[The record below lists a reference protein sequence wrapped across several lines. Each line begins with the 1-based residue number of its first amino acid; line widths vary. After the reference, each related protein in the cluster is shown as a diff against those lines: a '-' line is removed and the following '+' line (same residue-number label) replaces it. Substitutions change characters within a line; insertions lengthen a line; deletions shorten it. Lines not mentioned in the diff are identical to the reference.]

1 MRSAFCSRRGHR
13 YSPNRV
19 TSALLIA
26 NPAASQFTGGLHRS
40 AMRVLSKEH
49 DVTAIWPQSAEH
61 SRVAARDAVRA
72 GVDLVIAMGGDG
84 IVHHVSQGL
93 VDTEGTLGIIPS
105 GTTNVLARLLGIPKQ
120 PKDATRLLADG
131 YDAILA
137 PTVHVTGTGPD
148 EEWTAHAIFSLGIGP
163 DALIVAAAEAEPFRK
178 YRFGSVH
185 YARTALGVVWRDVR
199 RRKPDLTISTP
210 TVRSGIG
217 AMVQFHP
224 TYTYFGRIPL
234 RLDGDP
240 PDPMSV
246 LTIEKLPIRRAG
258 TIVRKA
264 ASGSLEEVKGLFL
277 DRRVAEF
284 TVSAERPTDVQM
296 DGEHYGVVSGLR
308 AHAKPATLR
317 VAVPRSSEPS

>member
-1 MRSAFCSRRGHR
+1 M
-13 YSPNRV
+13 

-40 AMRVLSKEH
+40 AMRALSKEH

-61 SRVAARDAVRA
+61 SRIAAGDAVRA

-84 IVHHVSQGL
+84 IVHHVAQGL
-93 VDTEGTLGIIPS
+93 VGTEGTLGIIPS
-105 GTTNVLARLLGIPKQ
+105 GTTNVLARLLGIPNRA
-120 PKDATRLLADG
+120 KDATRLLADG
-131 YDAILA
+131 YDTAWA
-137 PTVHVTGTGPD
+137 PTVHVTATGQD
-148 EEWTAHAIFSLGIGP
+148 EWTAHAIFSLGVGP
-163 DALIVAAAEAEPFRK
+163 DALVVAAAETEPFRK

-199 RRKPDLTISTP
+199 RRKPDVTISTP
-210 TVRSGIG
+210 TVRAGIG

-234 RLDGDP
+234 RLDGDL

-258 TIVRKA
+258 AIVRKA
-264 ASGSLEEVKGLFL
+264 ASGSLEEVKGLSL
-277 DRRVAEF
+277 DRRVTEF
-284 TVSAERPTDVQM
+284 TVSAEHPTDVQM
-296 DGEHYGVVSGLR
+296 DGEHYGVVTGLR
-308 AHAKPATLR
+308 AHAKPASLR
-317 VAVPRSSEPS
+317 VAVPAPTGPD